1 MKSRF
6 YLLTISFL
14 IFYLL
19 DPYYIY
25 IIIRIIINIIIINNN
40 NNYHIDIMSLSG
52 HSSVKQPTCALSG
65 ALLGSPARPRQAR
78 PALSGNVGGFD

>member
-1 MKSRF
+1 
-6 YLLTISFL
+6 
-14 IFYLL
+14 
-19 DPYYIY
+19 
-25 IIIRIIINIIIINNN
+25 
-40 NNYHIDIMSLSG
+40 MSLSG